1 MCLPSIPVRFGVA
14 VALRL
19 STVMHILTIALLF
32 SVGIILHLDLLYWL
46 GLVVA
51 TVLLVY
57 KHWLVNPS
65 DLSKLNVAFFN
76 MNGYIAVIV
85 FLCTCLAIYVPW
97 P

>member
-1 MCLPSIPVRFGVA
+1 MMIKKIKTLYEAIKFEHTIFALPFA
-14 VALRL
+14 YL
-19 STVMHILTIALLF
+19 
-32 SVGIILHLDLLYWL
+32 VGIILHLDLLYWL

-57 KHWLVNPS
+57 EHRLVNPS